1 MRPGFLGHPSP
12 LPGPPAAPASPAPH
26 TAPQSS
32 APGSCR
38 RRPTPVQQEG
48 TSGCRSWDVAW
59 SQVHPQ
65 LLGNAPPT
73 PSQNPCFHR
82 VPAAPT
88 ASDETPGSSHIAA
101 GRRITAPGR
110 GKGAVSQR
118 WGRPPH
124 PLLGDAP
131 CDSEAA
137 SPASDTGSHG
147 ADPARGSGGK
157 RMSPSW
163 LHPLVCPLLTETGSK
178 GATSARPAGASCP
191 PAPPAVDDGARGGT
205 SAAMGGG
212 VGRSQ
217 HGAGVP
223 RERGQSP
230 TARRLRAKRPDTG
243 PAGPPQRPLTRRG
256 LGGGA
261 ASQSRAGT
269 GRCLCPAATSLV
281 PFSQLSH
288 TALPARPGPRY
299 TRGNGGR
306 LVGSPPGH
314 TRKRVP

>member
-1 MRPGFLGHPSP
+1 MRPGFPGHPSP

-38 RRPTPVQQEG
+38 RRPTPVQREG

-65 LLGNAPPT
+65 LLGNVLPT
-73 PSQNPCFHR
+73 PSQNPRFHR

-101 GRRITAPGR
+101 GRRLTAPGR

-147 ADPARGSGGK
+147 ADPARSWGHRLVAPVGSAC
-157 RMSPSW
+157 
-163 LHPLVCPLLTETGSK
+163 H
-178 GATSARPAGASCP
+178 RPGYTLWFALCSRK
-191 PAPPAVDDGARGGT
+191 PA
-205 SAAMGGG
+205 
-212 VGRSQ
+212 Q
-217 HGAGVP
+217 
-223 RERGQSP
+223 RERRLPGRREP
-230 TARRLRAKRPDTG
+230 RARQLRQPWTTG
-243 PAGPPQRPLTRRG
+243 HGVELPLRWEAVSGEASMGLESHGKGVRAPQP
-256 LGGGA
+256 GG
-261 ASQSRAGT
+261 
-269 GRCLCPAATSLV
+269 
-281 PFSQLSH
+281 
-288 TALPARPGPRY
+288 
-299 TRGNGGR
+299 
-306 LVGSPPGH
+306 
-314 TRKRVP
+314 